1 MYLDPGFGG
10 MLIQIVVAV
19 VAAGGVIAFTMR
31 KKIKALF
38 SKKKGDAPTTTMTD
52 STVLNADDEVIDM
65 LSDEND
71 ESN

>member
-38 SKKKGDAPTTTMTD
+38 SRNKGDAPTTTTTD
-52 STVLNADDEVIDM
+52 SAVSNADDEVIDM
-65 LSDEND
+65 LSDEKD